1 MLKLQSIIKFL
12 LITFAVVI
20 AYLIID
26 RFQIYL
32 LTGINAQSSENL
44 LASYIY
50 LPHGLRVLVAIVL
63 GPISFVGLLLAHLIT
78 GYNAIQ
84 SINSLVILS
93 SILSSIAP
101 YLSIYII
108 YKKFNLKIFEIRL
121 DKIIALSLLSAFF
134 NSFFGVSSRLIFN
147 FYETKIFTTQFFQF
161 FIGDVL
167 GVCFLFFLILILNI
181 LRKILIKTKQ

>member
-63 GPISFVGLLLAHLIT
+63 GPLSFVGLLFAHLIT

-84 SINSLVILS
+84 SINGLVILS

-101 YLSIYII
+101 YVSIYII
-108 YKKFNLKIFEIRL
+108 YKKFNLKIFEIKL
-121 DKIIALSLLSAFF
+121 DKIIALSLLSAFL

-147 FYETKIFTTQFFQF
+147 FYETQIFTTKFFQF

-167 GVCFLFFLILILNI
+167 GVCFLFFLIIILNI
-181 LRKILIKTKQ
+181 LKKIIKKN

>member
-12 LITFAVVI
+12 LITFSVVI

-44 LASYIY
+44 LASYMY

-63 GPISFVGLLLAHLIT
+63 GPLSFVGLLLAQLIT

-108 YKKFNLKIFEIRL
+108 YKKFNLKIFEIKL

-147 FYETKIFTTQFFQF
+147 FYESEIFTTHFFKF

-167 GVCFLFFLILILNI
+167 GVCFLFFLIIILNT
-181 LRKILIKTKQ
+181 LKKILIKTKQ

>member
-1 MLKLQSIIKFL
+1 MLKLQSITKFL
-12 LITFAVVI
+12 LTTFSVVI

-63 GPISFVGLLLAHLIT
+63 GPLSFVGLLLAHLIT

-108 YKKFNLKIFEIRL
+108 YKKFNLKIFEIKL

-147 FYETKIFTTQFFQF
+147 FYETKIFTIQFFQF

-167 GVCFLFFLILILNI
+167 GVCFLFFLIIILNI
-181 LRKILIKTKQ
+181 LKKILIKN